1 MSGTYPRQEA
11 MHAEVN
17 QLTRSV
23 ARLQAEKELAQ
34 NLLIEVLRYQG
45 DGGHMPPALVEKI
58 IRALVGVQAIRETA
72 DEMTAALADV
82 MVPG

>member
-1 MSGTYPRQEA
+1 

-34 NLLIEVLRYQG
+34 NLLIEVLRHQG
-45 DGGHMPPALVEKI
+45 DGGNLPPALVEKI

-72 DEMTAALADV
+72 DQTAAALADV